1 MRLSD
6 AFKCVGRAVSYH
18 PKLAKPLGGANAV
31 LFFEQIFFWMD
42 KTDNPLG
49 VFKTAAELEE
59 ETGLTVQEQRTARA
73 KLRERGILIETEKR
87 IEHKIYYRIDLDK
100 FNELLEA
107 QHWGNAESTFAE
119 STSNIP
125 EMQNQHS
132 GNAESTFAE
141 SGINIRIRNKRLLQE
156 NTAREYTPLPPNA
169 ADEICA
175 NALVAANATTSD
187 ADFENLADEK
197 PQSSLKKQETEKRF
211 TALANLFNQ
220 VFAGSNVQTVSL
232 EATKTNASR
241 KRLIPAAWDFAKRR
255 VLTWCDADGLI
266 DGEKPS
272 SKHVLQWFE
281 AYFAQCLADPF
292 INGTSPR
299 SKGHENWKPDFSY
312 LLKATTL
319 EKRILESQP

>member
-1 MRLSD
+1 MSSKYIPNSFQMANAIIDDFLDVMSPL
-6 AFKCVGRAVSYH
+6 AFKCYALIVR
-18 PKLAKPLGGANAV
+18 
-31 LFFEQIFFWMD
+31 
-42 KTDNPLG
+42 KTRGWQKESDSIAQSQFMKRCNI
-49 VFKTAAELEE
+49 KKSE
-59 ETGLTVQEQRTARA
+59 TVQAA
-73 KLRERGILIETEKR
+73 
-87 IEHKIYYRIDLDK
+87 LD
-100 FNELLEA
+100 ELLELGLIGKI
-107 QHWGNAESTFAE
+107 QHAGKPCEFFLIDEPTPPNGGTPKNGD
-119 STSNIP
+119 TT
-125 EMQNQHS
+125 QNGGTPTPPNRGTPPPQNGGH
-132 GNAESTFAE
+132 
-141 SGINIRIRNKRLLQE
+141 INTKKHKE
-156 NTAREYTPLPPNA
+156 NNNPLPPSV
-169 ADEICA
+169 ADEIPDCA
-175 NALVAANATTSD
+175 DALVAADATTAD
-187 ADFENLADEK
+187 ADFENLADAKK
-197 PQSSLKKQETEKRF
+197 PEGSLKKQTEKRF
-211 TALANLFNQ
+211 IALANLFNQ

-281 AYFAQCLADPF
+281 AYFAQCLTDPF